1 MPQKWRTHWPIPG
14 FGHEDE
20 AAPSAEYLSRQAARE
35 GKVHT
40 LGNLTLLTHALN
52 ASVSNGA
59 FSVKMP
65 AIRSQSALV
74 LNRELHDQAEWNEDA
89 ITARGAS
96 LFKVAAQL
104 WQPPPSAPQSAS
116 DTSIS

>member
-1 MPQKWRTHWPIPG
+1 MVEIRTDLTLEHIMPQKWRTHWPISG

-20 AAPSAEYLSRQAARE
+20 SAPSAEYLSRQSARE

-52 ASVSNGA
+52 ATVSNGA

-65 AIRSQSALV
+65 AIRAQSALV
-74 LNRELHDQAEWNEDA
+74 LN
-89 ITARGAS
+89 
-96 LFKVAAQL
+96 
-104 WQPPPSAPQSAS
+104 
-116 DTSIS
+116 